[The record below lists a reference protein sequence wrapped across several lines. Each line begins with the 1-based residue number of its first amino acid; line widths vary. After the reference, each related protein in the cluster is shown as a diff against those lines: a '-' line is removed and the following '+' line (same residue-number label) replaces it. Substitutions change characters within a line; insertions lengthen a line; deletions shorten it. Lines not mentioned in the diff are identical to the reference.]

1 MMCSRKSEGEKL
13 VLLLNSTVDA
23 CLFLIRWF

>member
-13 VLLLNSTVDA
+13 VLLLNSTVD